1 MAYRDLREFLAALE
15 DRGELRRVRAP
26 VSPRLEITEIAARL
40 ARAGGPAVLFE
51 NVEGSRL
58 PVAVNLFGSRR
69 RMALA
74 LGVEDVEEVAD
85 RLEELLDLPRR
96 GQGGLWGKLALLP
109 RLAELGSYGPRVV
122 RAGPVHELVRTG
134 DQVDLGLLPVL
145 TCWPEDAG
153 PFVTLPLVI
162 TRDPETGERNVGM
175 YRVQVLDRTTT
186 ALHWQRHKTGA
197 RHFEKARRLGRRL
210 EVAVALGGDPAL
222 IYSATAPLPEGLDE
236 FLFAG
241 FLRRQGVELVKAR
254 TVDLEVPAGAEI
266 VLEGY
271 VDPAEPLRL
280 EGPFGDHTGFY
291 SLADYYPAFH
301 VTALTMRR
309 DAVYPATVVGPPPM
323 EDYWLG
329 HATERIFLPLV
340 RLTLPE
346 VADLH
351 MPPEGVFH
359 NLVFVSIH
367 KQYPGHAFKV
377 ANGLWGLGLMS
388 LAKVIVVVDA
398 DVNVQD
404 TREAWWVTLANIDPQ
419 RDVRFT
425 AGPADALDHA
435 APFFTFGSKMVVDAT
450 RKWPEEGFQRPWPER
465 IRMSPEVVA
474 RVDAR
479 WREYGFD
486 DLPRGWVSPGGG
498 SGSHGPRGG

>member
-1 MAYRDLREFLAALE
+1 MAFRDLRDFLSFLE
-15 DRGELRRVRAP
+15 ERGELRRVRAR
-26 VSPRLEITEIAARL
+26 VSPRLEITEIADRL
-40 ARAGGPAVLFE
+40 AKAGGPAVLFE
-51 NVEGSRL
+51 DVEGSRL
-58 PVAVNLFGSRR
+58 PVAINLFGTRR
-69 RMALA
+69 RMAWA
-74 LGVEDVEEVAD
+74 LGVEDLEEVAA
-85 RLEELLDLPRR
+85 RIEELLALPKQ
-96 GQGGLWGKLALLP
+96 GQGGLWSRLSLLP
-109 RLAELGSYGPRVV
+109 RLAELGTTGPKVV
-122 RAGPVHELVRTG
+122 RSGPVQEVVLTG

-145 TCWPEDAG
+145 TCWPGDAG
-153 PFVTLPLVI
+153 PFITLPLVI

-175 YRVQVLDRTTT
+175 YRMQVLDRATA

-222 IYSATAPLPEGLDE
+222 IYSATAPLPEGIDE
-236 FLFAG
+236 LAFAG
-241 FLRRQGVELVKAR
+241 FLRWRGVELVRGR
-254 TVDLEVPAGAEI
+254 TVDLEVPAAAEI

-309 DAVYPATVVGPPPM
+309 DAIYPATVVGPPPM

-329 HATERIFLPLV
+329 HATERIFLPFIRLV
-340 RLTLPE
+340 LPE

-351 MPPEGVFH
+351 MPAEGVFH
-359 NLVFVSIH
+359 NLVFVAIR
-367 KQYPGHAFKV
+367 KQFPGHAFKV

-388 LAKVIVVVDA
+388 LAKVIVVLDE

-404 TREAWWVTLANIDPQ
+404 PREAWWVALSNIDPQ

-425 AGPADALDHA
+425 AGPADVLDHA
-435 APFFTFGSKMVVDAT
+435 SPFFTFGSKMVVDAT
-450 RKWPEEGFQRPWPER
+450 RKWPEEGFTREWPER

-474 RVDAR
+474 LVDRR
-479 WREYGFD
+479 WEEYGLG
-486 DLPRGWVSPGGG
+486 DLPRRP
-498 SGSHGPRGG
+498 